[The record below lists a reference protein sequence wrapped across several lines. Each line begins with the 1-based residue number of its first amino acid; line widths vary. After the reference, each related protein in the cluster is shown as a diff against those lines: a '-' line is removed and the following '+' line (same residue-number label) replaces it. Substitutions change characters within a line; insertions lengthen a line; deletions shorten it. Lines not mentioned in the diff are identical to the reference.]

1 MGLLVMTFH
10 LNMVFLSNLNI
21 HSSTLNQVKV
31 LCSERKSSKGWRLK
45 GKAKQLLIKTLTIEG
60 ERNVK
65 AGLSCLLE
73 LAQSVR
79 GGRRGQVVGVGGQP
93 QGGRGTANILCY
105 GGNIFPCLYPRGYLE
120 CSACAAC
127 AAWAR

>member
-10 LNMVFLSNLNI
+10 LNMVFLLNLNI
-21 HSSTLNQVKV
+21 LSSTLDQVKV
-31 LCSERKSSKGWRLK
+31 LCRVREKAARV
-45 GKAKQLLIKTLTIEG
+45 GKEKQLLKYTLTIEG

-79 GGRRGQVVGVGGQP
+79 GGRRGQVVSVGGQP
-93 QGGRGTANILCY
+93 QGGRGTANIFLLRRKY
-105 GGNIFPCLYPRGYLE
+105 FSMSISARLPRV
-120 CSACAAC
+120 
-127 AAWAR
+127 